1 MFGLHNFVAHF
12 PELQVIN
19 GSLHRV
25 GAEKGSGQQYWK
37 ETYDFMENVLSFF
50 LVIVTACSN
59 GTFISVLS
67 PSYNIAKSNAITIT
81 SQPSLTLIQEVWF
94 HSGISEKVDLVSK
107 VPSVLSVMV

>member
-1 MFGLHNFVAHF
+1 M
-12 PELQVIN
+12 
-19 GSLHRV
+19 
-25 GAEKGSGQQYWK
+25 GAGKGSGQQYWA
-37 ETYDFMENVLSFF
+37 ETHDFMEKVLSFF

-67 PSYNIAKSNAITIT
+67 PSYNIARSNAVTIT
-81 SQPSLTLIQEVWF
+81 SQPTLTLMQEVWF